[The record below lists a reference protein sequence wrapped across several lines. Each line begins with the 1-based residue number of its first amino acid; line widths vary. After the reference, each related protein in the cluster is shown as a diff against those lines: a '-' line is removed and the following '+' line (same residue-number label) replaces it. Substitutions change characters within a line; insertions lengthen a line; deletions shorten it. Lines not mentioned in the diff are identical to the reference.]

1 MKINF
6 ILLLIL
12 IFFSCNGLDENNP
25 EEINS
30 ELSSVLSGEQNLRAA
45 KIDSFFNDRFNRG
58 LFNGTVLYSDSGK
71 IVYLSAF
78 GFADHKEKEKL
89 KINSQ
94 FQLASVSKP
103 ITAYAIM
110 LLVESGEMAY
120 TDSIR
125 KYFPEFPYENITIN
139 QLLIHR
145 SGLPNYMYFA
155 DKYWKDSRNVTITNI
170 DVIDL
175 MIEYEPQRYYL
186 PGKRYNYN
194 NTNYSLLAAIIEKV
208 SGLSYE
214 QFMKERIFMPL
225 GMSNTSVYNKETDP
239 ENGHKVKGYKSWRRE
254 AENSYLNG
262 VVGDKGIYSTVL
274 DLYRFD
280 QALDKGTLVSKEEME
295 KAYRLGHEEL
305 YDHDNYG
312 YGWRINMRPDS
323 SRIIYHTGWWKG
335 FRAYYIKSLIDKKT
349 IIVLT
354 NKSRPGALRTRELL
368 KLIDVK
374 TD

>member
-30 ELSSVLSGEQNLRAA
+30 ELSSVLSGEQNLIAA

-110 LLVESGEMAY
+110 LLVEKGEMAY
-120 TDSIR
+120 SDSIR
-125 KYFPEFPYENITIN
+125 KYFPEFPYENITIH

-145 SGLPNYMYFA
+145 TGLPNYMYFA
-155 DKYWKDSRNVTITNI
+155 DKYWKD
-170 DVIDL
+170 
-175 MIEYEPQRYYL
+175 
-186 PGKRYNYN
+186 
-194 NTNYSLLAAIIEKV
+194 
-208 SGLSYE
+208 
-214 QFMKERIFMPL
+214 
-225 GMSNTSVYNKETDP
+225 
-239 ENGHKVKGYKSWRRE
+239 
-254 AENSYLNG
+254 
-262 VVGDKGIYSTVL
+262 
-274 DLYRFD
+274 
-280 QALDKGTLVSKEEME
+280 
-295 KAYRLGHEEL
+295 
-305 YDHDNYG
+305 
-312 YGWRINMRPDS
+312 
-323 SRIIYHTGWWKG
+323 
-335 FRAYYIKSLIDKKT
+335 
-349 IIVLT
+349 
-354 NKSRPGALRTRELL
+354 
-368 KLIDVK
+368 
-374 TD
+374 

>member
-1 MKINF
+1 V
-6 ILLLIL
+6 
-12 IFFSCNGLDENNP
+12 FFSCNGLDENNP
-25 EEINS
+25 EEINF
-30 ELSSVLSGEQNLRAA
+30 ELSNVFSIEQNLLAA
-45 KIDSFFNDRFNRG
+45 KIDSFFNNRFKRG
-58 LFNGTVLYSDSGK
+58 LFNGTVLYSDSGMV
-71 IVYLSAF
+71 VYSGAF
-78 GFADHKEKEKL
+78 GFVDYKEKEKL
-89 KINSQ
+89 KTNSQ
-94 FQLASVSKP
+94 FQLGSVSKP

-110 LLVESGEMAY
+110 LLVEKGEMAY
-120 TDSIR
+120 SDSIR
-125 KYFPEFPYENITIN
+125 KYFPEFPYENITIQ

-155 DKYWKDSRNVTITNI
+155 DEYWRDKRNITISNS

-194 NTNYSLLAAIIEKV
+194 NTNYCLLAAIIEKV

-214 QFMKERIFMPL
+214 QFMKERIFIPL
-225 GMSNTSVYNKETDP
+225 GMNNTSVYNKETDP
-239 ENGHKVKGYKSWRRE
+239 ENGHKVKGYKSWHRE
-254 AENSYLNG
+254 ADNSYLNG

-280 QALDKGTLVSKEEME
+280 QALDKGKLVSKEEMK
-295 KAYRLGHEEL
+295 KAYQLRHEEL

-312 YGWRINMRPDS
+312 YGWRINMRTDS

-354 NKSRPGALRTRELL
+354 NKSRPGTLHTGELL

-374 TD
+374 AD